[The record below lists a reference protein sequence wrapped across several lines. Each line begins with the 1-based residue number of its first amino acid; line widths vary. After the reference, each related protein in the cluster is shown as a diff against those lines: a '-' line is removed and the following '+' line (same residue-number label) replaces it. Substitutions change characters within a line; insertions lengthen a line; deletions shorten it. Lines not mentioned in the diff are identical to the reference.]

1 MLILKEKLKK
11 AETGILRVWNKEM
24 FGDLNITKQKVILN
38 ISALDKRDEDGDVN
52 KQSKIEKIIVC
63 RGKKKKKKFK
73 KEGLKRKKYKFKWL
87 GGGTW
92 KKNFF
97 IRKLGEGE

>member
-1 MLILKEKLKK
+1 
-11 AETGILRVWNKEM
+11 M

-63 RGKKKKKKFK
+63 RGKKKKKNFRQ
-73 KEGLKRKKYKFKWL
+73 EALKRQKSKSNWL
-87 GGGTW
+87 GAGT
-92 KKNFF
+92 
-97 IRKLGEGE
+97 